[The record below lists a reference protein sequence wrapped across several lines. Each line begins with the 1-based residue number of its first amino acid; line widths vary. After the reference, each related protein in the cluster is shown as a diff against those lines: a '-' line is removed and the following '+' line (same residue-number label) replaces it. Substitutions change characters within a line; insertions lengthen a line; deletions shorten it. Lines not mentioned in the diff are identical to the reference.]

1 MNKVRAKFKVV
12 SSEHS
17 GNGQDIQNINLVA
30 VVDDSYENK
39 TFFKYTPAGS
49 INLGVVNQAA
59 AEFFQVEKELYVDF
73 SEPNEASAVNTRKFS
88 FGEKAVGLTFNPGG
102 NEQVTSIKR
111 KFADVID
118 DLNTL
123 RSESTDSEVK
133 RMASVAITEAQTAQ
147 MWAVKAV
154 TWSK

>member
-1 MNKVRAKFKVV
+1 M
-12 SSEHS
+12 ET
-17 GNGQDIQNINLVA
+17 Q
-30 VVDDSYENK
+30 
-39 TFFKYTPAGS
+39 
-49 INLGVVNQAA
+49 
-59 AEFFQVEKELYVDF
+59 EL
-73 SEPNEASAVNTRKFS
+73 S

-133 RMASVAITEAQTAQ
+133 RLASVAITEAQTAQ

-154 TWSK
+154 TWCK